1 MLLACRFLI
10 DVAGVNSFEY
20 SQSPEW
26 YEGDSQTLY
35 LQLIDAS
42 LDRPEEGFVP
52 AGRRYI
58 PVANAI
64 LTVTLVNIDSAKVVE
79 RVATQ
84 PFTQDGSIWRIEILP
99 TDPLKGSINVKLKLE
114 EGVGAVKRSGDRS
127 NMIIRVR

>member
-20 SQSPEW
+20 SNSPEW

-35 LQLIDAS
+35 MQLIDAS

-58 PVANAI
+58 PASGAI
-64 LTVTLVNIDSAKVVE
+64 LTVTLMNIDTAKVVE
-79 RVATQ
+79 RIATQ
-84 PFTQDGSIWRIEILP
+84 PYQQDGSIWRIEVLP
-99 TDPLKGSINVKLKLE
+99 TDPLKGTINVKLKLV
-114 EGVGAVKRSGDRS
+114 EGTSIKRSGDRP
-127 NMIIRVR
+127 NMIVRVR